1 MSSGHISQLGIDGC
15 EQMRPLTVLQVAP
28 SVNLTE
34 VAAQHQKDMPYL
46 IQYFVNSLGRDAASC
61 SDLMSYLLFTPK
73 YTRELIQL
81 GYHDADRRIDEIED
95 YLFSSDDGAS
105 KGAAVASRYGK
116 SRAAES
122 GPRRST
128 SPVRPRG

>member
-1 MSSGHISQLGIDGC
+1 
-15 EQMRPLTVLQVAP
+15 LTVLQVSP

-95 YLFSSDDGAS
+95 YLFSSDDGDS
-105 KGAAVASRYGK
+105 KGAGATSRSGK
-116 SRAAES
+116 SREAES
-122 GPRRST
+122 APRRTT
-128 SPVRPRG
+128 SPARSRL